1 MLRKTFR
8 LQLPNRVIT
17 LGPRTLVMGI
27 LNVTPDS
34 FSEQGTYFD
43 RKAAIAR
50 GLEME
55 REGADL
61 LDIGGESTRPGS
73 LPVEEVEEMD
83 RTIPV
88 IDTFDRQ
95 GMWIPLRSSAKKEQP
110 YERTLRAGAEI

>member
-34 FSEQGTYFD
+34 FSEQGRYFD

-55 REGADL
+55 REGADI
-61 LDIGGESTRPGS
+61 LDIGGESTRPGAE
-73 LPVEEVEEMD
+73 PVSEEEELE
-83 RTIPV
+83 RTILVIKALCRRGLKIPIS
-88 IDTFDRQ
+88 IDTYK
-95 GMWIPLRSSAKKEQP
+95 SAV
-110 YERTLRAGAEI
+110 AG